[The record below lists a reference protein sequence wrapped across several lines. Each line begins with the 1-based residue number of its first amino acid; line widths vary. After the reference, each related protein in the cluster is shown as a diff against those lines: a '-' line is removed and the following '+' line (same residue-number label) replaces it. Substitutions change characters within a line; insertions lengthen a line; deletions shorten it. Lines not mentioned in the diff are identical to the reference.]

1 MTLRNL
7 TIQVN
12 EGALQIS
19 QDQRFVEVFGPE
31 HHGKVCGSGTAVTP
45 SKLWGSCSSRMH
57 DLEKRLQEYEP
68 KRLEVDAE
76 LKEEVK
82 HLKGMLEQQANPMK
96 DQSRHFVEQQ
106 AIQMAEQ
113 RKHFEEQVNQMAEQR
128 RHFDNMMMQ
137 MLSYIT
143 SKSSQ
148 SSSDN

>member
-57 DLEKRLQEYEP
+57 DLEKRLQEYEH

-82 HLKGMLEQQANPMK
+82 HLKGMLEQQA
-96 DQSRHFVEQQ
+96 S
-106 AIQMAEQ
+106 QM
-113 RKHFEEQVNQMAEQR
+113 
-128 RHFDNMMMQ
+128 
-137 MLSYIT
+137 
-143 SKSSQ
+143 
-148 SSSDN
+148 